1 MKKLGKVIG
10 WTAAVIAL
18 LLILGLAG
26 LALFFPKEKA
36 KEIAIEKISTALQ
49 RQVTIEGV
57 SLSFWGGLGV
67 SLEDIKIENPPGFDQ
82 PNLLTAQALDVK
94 LSLIPLLFKRVEI
107 DRVIL
112 DKPVIFMQRL
122 PNGAVNFKF
131 GAAVEEVSSEESQT
145 PEETKVA
152 ALAISF
158 EDININKGRL
168 IYRDDSSR
176 TVIDANGLAL
186 QSQLEIPEAD
196 FYKSRGQLK
205 IDSLKYITAKSKLP
219 AMNLSVDYDAAI
231 DMKQNSVVLSDS
243 RITVNGLE
251 FDLKL
256 GIPNLQTLAFVNAQI
271 ETEKAEFSKIIS
283 LLPETTRSRLAEYSL
298 AGKLD
303 LTAMARYNKATIPT
317 VNFEGK
323 AEISGL
329 VFSQKGIAGELT
341 VKSLRAE
348 VRNDYLKM
356 QLSGGAYAGSP
367 VEGYLT
373 VNDFKNPVIDGHFK
387 GKIDLAL
394 FNPFLPKEGEPEIAG
409 QAEFDLGARGSAKDL
424 TKLKMEGNLLVKD
437 GKYSATT
444 LPEPIESFN
453 ADIKL
458 APDNWVINRMA
469 VEFPSSDIALTGNV
483 KDPFPYILP
492 KYSAMGRKPVMN
504 FTMTSNRFDTDKL
517 FPEAVP
523 GSGVNR
529 AALPADSLPP
539 LLLPDING
547 LGKAQIDTLIY
558 SKVEF
563 TDITGDIDIKNRVI
577 HVTDAR
583 GKVYTGNV
591 TGATEIDLND
601 FSNPRYTGNF
611 EATQVEAND
620 FLTRFTNFGGHLF
633 GKVNLNGDFSASG
646 WEPEPLI
653 QSLSMDGLAVF
664 NEAKIVNLNL
674 LTELS
679 KQLNFKMPSE
689 ESLKDAAT
697 KFKVEDGRV
706 VFEGLRFSS
715 QLGDWNL
722 IGSVGFDG
730 SLDYVG
736 EILLS
741 EKVTGQLMSQPGAV
755 SGFASLLK
763 ESGSG
768 RVKVPFRLRGSY
780 ASPKLSLDFSVKEQM
795 KDNLKNKFDSA
806 IQNLLKKK

>member
-1 MKKLGKVIG
+1 MKKLSKIIG
-10 WTAAVIAL
+10 WMVAVIAL
-18 LLILGLAG
+18 IIILGIAG
-26 LALFFPKEKA
+26 LALFFPKERA
-36 KEIAIEKISTALQ
+36 KELAIEKISTALE
-49 RQVTIEGV
+49 RRVTIEGV

-67 SLEDIKIENPPGFDQ
+67 YLEDIKIDNPPEFEQ
-82 PNLLTAQALDVK
+82 PYLLTAAALDVK

-107 DRVIL
+107 DQVIL
-112 DKPVIFMQRL
+112 EKPVIFMQRL
-122 PNGAVNFKF
+122 PSGTVNFKF
-131 GAAVEEVSSEESQT
+131 GVTEEETSGTEDQT
-145 PEETKVA
+145 PDETKVA

-158 EDININKGRL
+158 EDININRGRL

-176 TVIDANGLAL
+176 FVIDANGLAL
-186 QSQLEIPEAD
+186 QSQLEIPGAEL
-196 FYKSRGQLK
+196 YKSRGKLM
-205 IDSLKYITAKSKLP
+205 IDSLKYITAMSKLP
-219 AMNLSVDYDAAI
+219 AMNLNVDYDAAI
-231 DMKQNSVVLSDS
+231 DMKQKSVVLSDS
-243 RITVNGLE
+243 KIKVNGLE

-256 GIPNLQTLAFVNAQI
+256 GIPNFQTLAFVNAQI
-271 ETEKAEFSKIIS
+271 ETKKAEFSRIIS

-298 AGKLD
+298 AGRLD
-303 LTAMARYNKATIPT
+303 LMATARYNKSTVPT

-323 AEISGL
+323 AEVSELI
-329 VFSQKGIAGELT
+329 FSQRGMAGELT
-341 VKSLRAE
+341 VKSLLAE

-356 QLSGGAYAGSP
+356 QLSGGTYAGSP

-373 VNDFKNPVIDGHFK
+373 VNGFKNPVIDGRFK

-394 FNPFLPKEGEPEIAG
+394 FNPLLPKNGEPKIAG

-424 TKLKMEGNLLVKD
+424 TGLKLEGSLLVKD
-437 GKYSATT
+437 GKYSAAN
-444 LPEPIESFN
+444 LPEPIEN
-453 ADIKL
+453 VDADIRIT
-458 APDNWVINRMA
+458 PDNWVINNLA
-469 VEFPSSDIALTGNV
+469 VKFPSSDMAITGSI

-492 KYSAMGRKPVMN
+492 KYSATGRKPVMN

-529 AALPADSLPP
+529 ATLPADSLPP
-539 LLLPDING
+539 LLLPDLNG
-547 LGKAQIDTLIY
+547 VGQAKIDTLIY

-563 TDITGDIDIKNRVI
+563 TQITGDIDIKNRVI
-577 HVTDAR
+577 YVSNAR

-591 TGATEIDLND
+591 NGATEIDLND
-601 FSNPRYTGNF
+601 FNHPRYTGNF

-689 ESLKDAAT
+689 EALKDAAT
-697 KFKVEDGRV
+697 KFTVKDGRV
-706 VFEGLRFSS
+706 QFEGMKFTS

-722 IGSVGFDG
+722 LGSVGFDG
-730 SLDYVG
+730 SLDYIG

-741 EKVTGQLMSQPGAV
+741 EKVTGQIMSQPGAA
-755 SGFASLLK
+755 SGFAALLK

-768 RVKVPFRLRGSY
+768 RVKVPFRLGGSY
-780 ASPKLSLDFSVKEQM
+780 SSPRLSLDFSVKEQM